1 MAMYQLKNGKLE
13 WFQLEDENIHI
24 EISMRDKA
32 DGRLIP
38 GLDVDVTVID
48 EAGKEIGT
56 HHHPLL

>member
-1 MAMYQLKNGKLE
+1 MYQPKNGKLE
-13 WFQLEDENIHI
+13 WLELEDENIHI

-38 GLDVDVTVID
+38 GLDVTVID